1 MEAETIRAEEIA
13 NRVEKIGEPFLVVG
27 LGNPGRQYKNT
38 RHNAGFLVVDRLA
51 ERLGVQFSRLQF
63 RALVV
68 DGRYQ
73 GRKIILAK
81 PQTYM
86 NESGQAVGSLVRFY
100 KITQDNIVVVHDD
113 VDLPF
118 GALRLRPAGGSGGQ
132 KGMGSIIERLGTQEF
147 PRLRVGIGRPPGQM
161 LAAAYVLQEFDRD
174 EKLELLGVID
184 RAVDALLSIITNG
197 LEKAMNQYNA
207 KV

>member
-1 MEAETIRAEEIA
+1 MEADTSRTEEIV
-13 NRVEKIGEPFLVVG
+13 NRVDKKSEPFLVVG

-38 RHNAGFLVVDRLA
+38 RHNAGFLVVDRLS

-73 GRKIILAK
+73 DRKIILAK

-174 EKLELLGVID
+174 EKQELPGVID
-184 RAVDALLSIITNG
+184 RAVDALLSVVTNG

-207 KV
+207 KL

>member
-100 KITQDNIVVVHDD
+100 NITQDNIVVVHDD

>member
-1 MEAETIRAEEIA
+1 M
-13 NRVEKIGEPFLVVG
+13 NRVDKKSEPFLVVG

-38 RHNAGFLVVDRLA
+38 RHNAGFLVVDRLS

-73 GRKIILAK
+73 DRKIILAK

-174 EKLELLGVID
+174 EKQELPGVID
-184 RAVDALLSIITNG
+184 RAVDALLSVVTNG

-207 KV
+207 KL

>member
-1 MEAETIRAEEIA
+1 VEADTSRTEEIA
-13 NRVEKIGEPFLVVG
+13 NRVDKKSEPFLVVG

-73 GRKIILAK
+73 DRKIILAK

-174 EKLELLGVID
+174 EKQELPGLID
-184 RAVDALLSIITNG
+184 RAVDALLSVVTNG

-207 KV
+207 KL

>member
-1 MEAETIRAEEIA
+1 METGAARVDRPVD
-13 NRVEKIGEPFLVVG
+13 RVEKTNEPFLVVG
-27 LGNPGRQYKNT
+27 LGNPGRQYQNT
-38 RHNAGFLVVDRLA
+38 RHNAGFMVVDRLA
-51 ERLGVQFSRLQF
+51 ERLGVRFSRLQF

-73 GRKIILAK
+73 ERKIILAK

-86 NESGQAVGSLVRFY
+86 NESGQAVGALVRFY
-100 KITQDNIVVVHDD
+100 KITRENIMVVHDD

-118 GALRLRPAGGSGGQ
+118 GVLRLRPAGSSGGQ
-132 KGMGSIIERLGTQEF
+132 KGMESIIERLGTQDF

-174 EKLELLGVID
+174 EKEELPAVID
-184 RAVDALLSIITNG
+184 RAVDALLMVLTEG
-197 LEKAMNQYNA
+197 LEKAMNQYNG
-207 KV
+207 KG

>member
-1 MEAETIRAEEIA
+1 VEADTSRTEEIV
-13 NRVEKIGEPFLVVG
+13 NRVDKKSEPFLVVG

-38 RHNAGFLVVDRLA
+38 RHNAGFLVVDRLS

-73 GRKIILAK
+73 DRKIILAK

-174 EKLELLGVID
+174 EKQELPGVID
-184 RAVDALLSIITNG
+184 RAVDALLSVVTNG

-207 KV
+207 KL